1 MYHGVGEVEQ
11 QWITEYFRDESMG
24 NWAGLGA
31 PATPPDQCKSTYSTC
46 LQDANKYISDPPT
59 FEMQNRICTEAY
71 NLCDPSTRVTSTMDT
86 LRTVYEVAG
95 VAGAAA
101 GAYHGYKRNNGSVGW
116 AIGWFV
122 FGSFLPWL
130 ALPIM
135 FAEGFGKRK
144 Q

>member
-31 PATPPDQCKSTYSTC
+31 VAPGDEQASIDCVAAGGHWNLISKSCEQREQYS
-46 LQDANKYISDPPT
+46 
-59 FEMQNRICTEAY
+59 
-71 NLCDPSTRVTSTMDT
+71 T

-116 AIGWFV
+116 AIGWFF
-122 FGSFLPWL
+122 FGSLVPWL